1 MGHHNPRRARAIEI
15 GVGRGPTLG
24 RLDDGRRWSVE
35 NKRKEE
41 KEEKREKERRDS
53 SRWRA
58 SRRVARE
65 REGRRSDAARVAW
78 DHRLELT
85 THFFAAKV
93 CALFSRRRRDASLV
107 IASSSSSPLSWYVP
121 LLLIFSFAIRH
132 FREKKRITGKVEHKS
147 IFRRC
152 DFFLQRSEKLK
163 RRDGR
168 KRSERRKRLF
178 GKTKET
184 LFRGNKRRF
193 DEARGGGE
201 SFATRFRD
209 DPPSDLTI
217 ASVRMKSWEDR
228 SKPTDERTAL
238 FPTKV
243 AALTDAVYSRSERIP
258 DELD

>member
-1 MGHHNPRRARAIEI
+1 MNTKVSFDAAISFSN
-15 GVGRGPTLG
+15 VPKNL
-24 RLDDGRRWSVE
+24 
-35 NKRKEE
+35 KEE
-41 KEEKREKERRDS
+41 M
-53 SRWRA
+53 
-58 SRRVARE
+58 
-65 REGRRSDAARVAW
+65 EGSDQN
-78 DHRLELT
+78 E
-85 THFFAAKV
+85 
-93 CALFSRRRRDASLV
+93 
-107 IASSSSSPLSWYVP
+107 
-121 LLLIFSFAIRH
+121 
-132 FREKKRITGKVEHKS
+132 G
-147 IFRRC
+147 
-152 DFFLQRSEKLK
+152 SEQ
-163 RRDGR
+163 
-168 KRSERRKRLF
+168 RLF

-209 DPPSDLTI
+209 DPPSNLTI